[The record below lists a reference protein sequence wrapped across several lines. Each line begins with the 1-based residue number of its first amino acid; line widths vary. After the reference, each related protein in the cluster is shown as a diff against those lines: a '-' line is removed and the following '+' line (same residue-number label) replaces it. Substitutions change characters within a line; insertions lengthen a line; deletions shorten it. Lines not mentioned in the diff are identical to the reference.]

1 LSNQPTSPELA
12 LVDPVSHRTA
22 ALGEGARQEADVIDN
37 GNPYAN
43 GNGAGHGVAQLVE
56 PTPEE
61 APAAEPSPETLL
73 FRTGLLSPD
82 QLGELV
88 QERVGSGRTVEEIV
102 VERGWLD
109 AATVAGALGQG
120 TASAPAAE
128 PAVEPHPD
136 PFAIPVAELTAQ
148 PMPVVTATFEL
159 APSPEPQPFPPV
171 APEPEVL
178 SFAPAVVE
186 PPVVL
191 EPVLQEPVVQK
202 PVVQEQP
209 AGAGLPAPAASV
221 EFRVTIRFV
230 GNECVEIASHAD
242 AVAAKAAAQAL
253 VAQLAQQHGEWPF
266 VGGRFVRPAAVL
278 SVDVDAVVR

>member
-1 LSNQPTSPELA
+1 M
-12 LVDPVSHRTA
+12 
-22 ALGEGARQEADVIDN
+22 IDN

-43 GNGAGHGVAQLVE
+43 GNGAGHGLAQLVE

-61 APAAEPSPETLL
+61 APTAEPSPETLL

-109 AATVAGALGQG
+109 AATVAAALSQG
-120 TASAPAAE
+120 TASAPVPA

-136 PFAIPVAELTAQ
+136 PFAIPVAELTVQ
-148 PMPVVTATFEL
+148 SIPVEPTQLAAATFEL
-159 APSPEPQPFPPV
+159 APSPELQELPV

-186 PPVVL
+186 APVEPAPVVL
-191 EPVLQEPVVQK
+191 EPVVLEPVVPQ
-202 PVVQEQP
+202 PVVHEQP
-209 AGAGLPAPAASV
+209 PAAELPAPAPAASV

-253 VAQLAQQHGEWPF
+253 VAQLSQEHGEWPF
-266 VGGRFVRPAAVL
+266 VGGRFVRPDAVL

>member
-1 LSNQPTSPELA
+1 M
-12 LVDPVSHRTA
+12 
-22 ALGEGARQEADVIDN
+22 IDN

-56 PTPEE
+56 PTTEE

-88 QERVGSGRTVEEIV
+88 QERVSSGRTVEEIV

-109 AATVAGALGQG
+109 AATVAGALSQG
-120 TASAPAAE
+120 TSSAPVPA

-148 PMPVVTATFEL
+148 PSPVVAATFEL
-159 APSPEPQPFPPV
+159 APSQELQQLHPV
-171 APEPEVL
+171 VPEPEVL

-186 PPVVL
+186 PPVEPVPVVL
-191 EPVLQEPVVQK
+191 EPVLPA

-209 AGAGLPAPAASV
+209 AVAELPVPAASV

-253 VAQLAQQHGEWPF
+253 VAQLSQEHGEWPF
-266 VGGRFVRPAAVL
+266 VGGRFVRPDAVL